1 MNKKQKEIIT
11 ELKEI
16 SEKLRHSIKRRDC
29 SYKLYTACVRYFGSF
44 NKAKEKANLTTVN
57 NRIINFKK
65 DAFKK
70 DEELAEIASY
80 ITFDGHLY
88 NTLKCFYFSS
98 KNVKDLKKFEKLIK
112 KKFGIVS
119 GKYYLNS
126 GGQGKNKTHKYLI
139 FNKKISQELFNL
151 GVPKGDKVNQAFKIP
166 KWIFCSKDLSKEYL
180 KIAFF
185 CEGCFK
191 ESKNR
196 TPRIAINLAKTEEFI
211 EDGINFMEE
220 LKQMLKYFDIK
231 ATKCYISGNRIRKR
245 DNKISKDIKFRI
257 KIEDNN
263 RFINKIGWIK

>member
-1 MNKKQKEIIT
+1 MNKEQKEIIKQ
-11 ELKEI
+11 LKEI
-16 SEKLRHSIKRRDC
+16 SERLKHSIKRRDC
-29 SYKLYTACVRYFGSF
+29 PYKLYIDSVRCFGSF
-44 NKAKEKANLTTVN
+44 NKAKEKANLITSN
-57 NRIINFKK
+57 NIIINFKK

-70 DEELAEIASY
+70 DGDLAQIASY

-88 NTLKCFYFSS
+88 DTLRCFYFSS
-98 KNVKDLKKFEKLIK
+98 KHVKDLKKFEKLIK
-112 KKFGIVS
+112 KKFGIFS
-119 GKYYLNS
+119 GKYYLDS
-126 GGQGKNKTHKYLI
+126 GGQGKNKTHKYI
-139 FNKKISQELFNL
+139 VFNKKISQKLFKL

-166 KWIFCSKDLSKEYL
+166 RWIFYSKPLSKEYL

-211 EDGINFMEE
+211 ADGINFMED
-220 LKQMLKYFDIK
+220 LKKMLKYFNIRT
-231 ATKCYISGNRIRKR
+231 TKCYVYSNRIRKR
-245 DNKISKDIKFRI
+245 DNKISRDIKFRI